1 MFIEC
6 TQREQKWR
14 KLKYKLKKEQ
24 KKTWRHLWWVVEIE
38 YMWSQKV
45 MNKKSEKKSNDD
57 LKQDKP
63 QLNELLHV
71 CLDFCFTLLQKQYL
85 KSEYSNVLVCKL
97 TVLRV

>member
-1 MFIEC
+1 
-6 TQREQKWR
+6 
-14 KLKYKLKKEQ
+14 
-24 KKTWRHLWWVVEIE
+24 
-38 YMWSQKV
+38 
-45 MNKKSEKKSNDD
+45 MNKKSDDD

-63 QLNELLHV
+63 QLNELSHA